1 MGHLFSSVAQSYP
14 TLCNQPHGLQ
24 HARLPCPWP
33 TPGACSN
40 SSSLSRGCHPTI
52 SSSVVPFSSH
62 LQSFPSIKVFSNE
75 SALRTRWPKYWSFS
89 FSISPSNE
97 YSGLISFRIGWFDLL
112 SVQVTLRSLLQL
124 YSSKAS
130 ILWHSVFF
138 IVQFMF
144 IIFKWFYVLCL
155 ILD

>member
-1 MGHLFSSVAQSYP
+1 MEHLFSSVTQSYP

-24 HARLPCPWP
+24 HARLPCLWP

-62 LQSFPSIKVFSNE
+62 LQSFPSIRVFSNE

-89 FSISPSNE
+89 FSINPSDE

-112 SVQVTLRSLLQL
+112 SVQRTLRSLLQL